1 MQGLGAAGW
10 TLEGEARSQALQRA
24 SVLVLWQYLVLWA
37 SVVRRPME
45 LCRSASWTRPG
56 IQLATA
62 RRPRHAQ

>member
-1 MQGLGAAGW
+1 MPTVSQRTLVLGSSLLA
-10 TLEGEARSQALQRA
+10 ALQRA
-24 SVLVLWQYLVLWA
+24 SVLVLWQALVLLA

-45 LCRSASWTRPG
+45 LCRSASRLLPG